1 MIPGFSASGIGI
13 RPPEADLGLPAI
25 AAAGFRAVDLRIR
38 DLVDSRIPPAEFRRS
53 LDDHRLVPGTCQFPL
68 EWRDDSVNI
77 ATLLR
82 NLPAYLEF
90 AAEIGVINLYTRVTE
105 SVPEGASADSIVRE
119 HRRKLVAISKAIG
132 EFRIGLALE
141 TVGVVSFRKGRPPL
155 MASLA
160 EVRTRLADCF
170 DECPNLGL
178 LVDAFHLHAAG
189 ESVEDA
195 LGPFAARVFGV
206 HVADLPHPI
215 ASTIDIVDHER
226 ALPGSTGQVPVNRI
240 LERLR
245 VAGCPG
251 RTPVIVETIRCP
263 NHLDGAPFDVIAQ
276 AVFASLANAFGVSAA
291 T

>member
-1 MIPGFSASGIGI
+1 MIPGFSAGGIGI

-38 DLVDSRIPPAEFRRS
+38 DLVDSRMLPSEFRRR
-53 LDDHRLVPGTCQFPL
+53 LDDLGLVPGTCQFPL
-68 EWRDDSVNI
+68 EWRDESVNLSN
-77 ATLLR
+77 LLR

-90 AAEIGVINLYTRVTE
+90 AAEIGVVNLYTRVTE
-105 SVPEGASADSIVRE
+105 SVPEGDSADSVVRE
-119 HRRKLVAISKAIG
+119 HQRKLVAISKAIG
-132 EFRIGLALE
+132 EYRIGLGLE

-160 EVRTRLADCF
+160 EVRARLADCF
-170 DECPNLGL
+170 VECPNLGL

-206 HVADLPHPI
+206 HVADLPLPI

-226 ALPGSTGQVPVNRI
+226 ALPGATGQVPVNRI

-245 VAGCPG
+245 IAGCPG

-263 NHLDGAPFDVIAQ
+263 DHLDGAPFDMIAQ
-276 AVFASLANAFGVSAA
+276 AVFASLDATFAGPSAP
-291 T
+291 